1 MEIFELLLPLA
12 LIIAV
17 AKVLGLA
24 MRRIGLPEVVGM
36 LIAGILLG
44 LIQLIPGQ
52 EIFVEGGTLQG
63 ISFIAEIG
71 VILIMFTAGLETD
84 IKMFKKVGFPSVVIT
99 LLGVMFPLGLGFVVA
114 CAFNPE
120 GGFSELWD
128 SDVLLSNLFYGC
140 ILCATSVSLTV
151 ATLKEM
157 GRLQSK
163 VGATVLAAAIL
174 DDIIAIVIISIV
186 TSIKQTGAASAVDIV
201 ITIAK
206 IIGFFVAALVIGV
219 LALRFF
225 MILTQRRP
233 RAHRL
238 PIFAIALCFFYSYA
252 AQKWFGV
259 ADITG
264 AYVAGLVLSMAAAR
278 NYIDRRIEI
287 STYLFFE
294 PVFFANIGILMIGKL
309 SGAGS
314 SFDPIWIGFG
324 AIYIVIALISKIIGC
339 GAGALMFKYNFKD
352 SLRTGI
358 GMMARAEV
366 ALVCANMGIE
376 LGLISVNIMPFIIIL
391 IIVSSMLVPALL
403 KLAYRHEAPIIN
415 AFDST
420 PDDFSTG
427 LNNSD
432 LFIKKIDY

>member
-12 LIIAV
+12 LVIAI

-24 MRRIGLPEVVGM
+24 MRRLGLPEVVGM

-52 EIFVEGGTLQG
+52 QIFVEGGTLRG

-84 IKMFKKVGFPSVVIT
+84 LNLFKKVGAPSIVIT
-99 LLGVMFPLGLGFVVA
+99 LLSVIFPLGLGFVVA

-120 GGFSELWD
+120 GGFAQLGNHE
-128 SDVLLSNLFYGC
+128 VLLTNIFYGC

-174 DDIIAIVIISIV
+174 DDIIAVVIISV
-186 TSIKQTGAASAVDIV
+186 VVSIKETGVASAVDIV

-206 IIGFFVAALVIGV
+206 IIGFFIAALLLGV
-219 LALRFF
+219 LSLRVL
-225 MILTQRRP
+225 MILSQRRP
-233 RAHRL
+233 RSHRL

-264 AYVAGLVLSMAAAR
+264 AYVAGLVLSTAAAR
-278 NYIDRRIEI
+278 NYIDSKIEI

-294 PVFFANIGILMIGKL
+294 PVFFANIGIGMIGKL
-309 SGAGS
+309 AGASS
-314 SFDPIWIGFG
+314 SFNTIWIGFG
-324 AIYIVIALISKIIGC
+324 AIYIVVALLSKVVGC
-339 GAGALMFKYNFKD
+339 GIGALAFRYNVKD
-352 SLRTGI
+352 SLRTGV

-366 ALVCANMGIE
+366 ALVCANIGIE
-376 LGLISVNIMPFIIIL
+376 EGLISVNIMPFVIIL

-403 KLAYRHEAPIIN
+403 KLLYRHEAPIKDPQDII
-415 AFDST
+415 

>member
-12 LIIAV
+12 LVIAI

-52 EIFVEGGTLQG
+52 EIFVEGGTLKG

-84 IKMFKKVGFPSVVIT
+84 LNLFKKVGAPSIVIT
-99 LLGVMFPLGLGFVVA
+99 SLGVLVPLGLGFVVA
-114 CAFNPE
+114 CTFNPE
-120 GGFSELWD
+120 GGFAQLGNHE
-128 SDVLLSNLFYGC
+128 VLLSNIFYGC

-174 DDIIAIVIISIV
+174 DDIIAVVIISV
-186 TSIKQTGAASAVDIV
+186 VVSIKETGVASATDIL

-206 IIGFFVAALVIGV
+206 IIGFFIAALLLGV
-219 LALRFF
+219 LSLRIL
-225 MILTQRRP
+225 MILSQRRP
-233 RAHRL
+233 RSHRL

-264 AYVAGLVLSMAAAR
+264 AYVAGLVLSTAAAR

-294 PVFFANIGILMIGKL
+294 PIFFANIGIGMIGKL
-309 SGAGS
+309 AGASS
-314 SFDPIWIGFG
+314 SFNTIWIGFG
-324 AIYIVIALISKIIGC
+324 VVYIVIALISKIIGC
-339 GAGALMFKYNFKD
+339 GIGALAFKYGIKD

-366 ALVCANMGIE
+366 ALVCANIGIE
-376 LGLISVNIMPFIIIL
+376 EGLISVNIMPFVIIL

-403 KLAYRHEAPIIN
+403 KLSYKHEPPIKDPQDDI
-415 AFDST
+415 

-427 LNNSD
+427 FNNSD